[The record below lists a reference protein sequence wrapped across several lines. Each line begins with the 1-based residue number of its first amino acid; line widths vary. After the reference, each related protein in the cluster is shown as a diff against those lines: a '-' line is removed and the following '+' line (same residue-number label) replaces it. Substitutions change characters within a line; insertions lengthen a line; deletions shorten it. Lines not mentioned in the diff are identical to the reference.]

1 MKNNTKIRLHLSKQ
15 LFESLTK
22 QVLAEAKMTK
32 EALGGYTE
40 VKMPKANKAAE
51 KMTNK
56 MQKME
61 EIDAQSATKKM
72 SKIKE
77 VNAQTDT
84 KKMQKMDEKMS
95 SKEKMAKGL
104 YKEDEMEEGSINE
117 SEILNQLQN
126 FLTTQVGSSGDAVSV
141 GSILAGLAG
150 IGVSPAI
157 INQLHKWW
165 EKKHPE
171 SFKKAQGI
179 SATMDRQA
187 GNTPGQGTGVDTR
200 KTFGPR

>member
-1 MKNNTKIRLHLSKQ
+1 
-15 LFESLTK
+15 
-22 QVLAEAKMTK
+22 
-32 EALGGYTE
+32 
-40 VKMPKANKAAE
+40 
-51 KMTNK
+51 
-56 MQKME
+56 
-61 EIDAQSATKKM
+61 
-72 SKIKE
+72 
-77 VNAQTDT
+77 
-84 KKMQKMDEKMS
+84 
-95 SKEKMAKGL
+95 MAKGL